1 MFPRVKDAALLIGRI
16 GVGAVFLHHGLQKWD
31 QGLDQTSHF
40 FGTVG
45 IPLPTAAAIFI
56 MAIEVLGSIAFI
68 VGFALPL
75 IAVGFLVDTAGAI
88 LSTETGNV
96 FNGQGSFELLVVL
109 GLAGLALG
117 FNGGRY
123 SLDHL
128 LFWSKR
134 ESRELLP
141 A

>member
-1 MFPRVKDAALLIGRI
+1 MFPRVKDAALLLGRI
-16 GVGAVFLHHGLQKWD
+16 GVGVVFFHHGLQKWNM
-31 QGLDQTSHF
+31 GLDQTSHF
-40 FGTVG
+40 FGAVG
-45 IPLPTAAAIFI
+45 IPLPTVAAVFAI
-56 MAIEVLGSIAFI
+56 AIETLGAIAFI

-75 IAVGFLVDTAGAI
+75 IAVGFLVESVGAI
-88 LSTETGNV
+88 ISTETGNV

-109 GLAGLALG
+109 AVAGLALG